1 LGESALPRGNNFS
14 ENKRNIPEIF
24 SEVLDRCIVPH
35 TKSQLMAKENLSSEM
50 ITDCLT
56 QLKLLGLIEE
66 RRGPKKYATT
76 KKGIEYLRR
85 WAHLKEIIE
94 S

>member
-1 LGESALPRGNNFS
+1 MGESALSRGNNFS
-14 ENKRNIPEIF
+14 ENKSNILEIF
-24 SEVLDRCIVPH
+24 SEVLDRCIVPQ
-35 TKSQLMAKENLSSEM
+35 TKSQLMAKENLSSEI
-50 ITDCLT
+50 ITECLT

-66 RRGPKKYATT
+66 RRDPEKYVTT

-85 WAHLKEIIE
+85 WAHLKEILE